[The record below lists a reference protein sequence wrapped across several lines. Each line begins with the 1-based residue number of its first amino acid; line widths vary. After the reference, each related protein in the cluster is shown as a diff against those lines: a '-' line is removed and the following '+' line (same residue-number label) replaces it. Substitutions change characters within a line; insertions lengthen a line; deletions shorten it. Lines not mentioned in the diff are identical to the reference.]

1 VFARVKERGL
11 IAARPVAA
19 IDATGLDTTHAS
31 HYFQRR
37 CPRGGTT
44 TNKAWPKLSAV
55 FETSTHLIVSAII
68 TQGPSRD
75 SREFE
80 PAMRQAA
87 EHLHFDRVLA
97 DAGYDG
103 EHNHRLC
110 REELGIRSTVIKLNR
125 GRSRPGVLPKGKYR
139 RQMATHFPCR
149 VYGERAHA
157 EGGFSRHKR
166 HLGAALAARSQSAQ
180 YREILWRVTTHNV
193 MILRPRS

>member
-1 VFARVKERGL
+1 M
-11 IAARPVAA
+11 AA
-19 IDATGLDTTHAS
+19 IDATGLDTTRAS

-44 TNKAWPKLSAV
+44 TNKAWPKLTAV
-55 FETSTHLIVSAII
+55 FETSTHLIVGALV

-87 EHLHFDRVLA
+87 EHLDFDRVLA

-125 GRSRPGVLPKGKYR
+125 GRSGPGVLPKAKFR

-157 EGGFSRHKR
+157 EGGFSRFKR
-166 HLGAALAARSQSAQ
+166 NLGSALSAHRDDAQ
-180 YREILWRVTTHNV
+180 YREIFWRVTTHNL
-193 MILRPRS
+193 MILRRTP